1 MTEQMDDGID
11 EMMLHIPTSFT
22 ICNFGYL
29 TNKFESFVVYFQ
41 AWIELQFVG
50 SIQNIANLK

>member
-1 MTEQMDDGID
+1 MGTSIMTM
-11 EMMLHIPTSFT
+11 
-22 ICNFGYL
+22 ICYHWTNFQLNFGYL
-29 TNKFESFVVYFQ
+29 TNKFEGVVAYFQ